1 MLTELNEGIDGIGS
15 LKTMLESD
23 PDTIRNVCGMS
34 VARFNELTVL
44 INESLDAFTEFG
56 GITNEAAGVLECSRI
71 NGIFVDFYHD
81 ALCTNAP
88 YSLMWVFATMMAVYG
103 LGMAIILF
111 RGALLPTEKMYDG
124 RDYDRDQKD
133 EYNDEKIDANQDQ
146 SYSGRGASETD
157 DASQIQ
163 DNDDKLAGTPAIL
176 YDDNEATQVRGY
188 DFENEEGIITYEE
201 DNDGLSYDNN
211 VKR

>member
-1 MLTELNEGIDGIGS
+1 MTELNEGIDGIAS
-15 LKTMLESD
+15 LKIMLESD
-23 PDTIRNVCGMS
+23 PDTIRDVCAMTE
-34 VARFNELTVL
+34 ARFNELAGL

-88 YSLMWVFATMMAVYG
+88 YALMWVFATMMAVYV
-103 LGMAIILF
+103 LGMTIILF
-111 RGALLPTEKMYDG
+111 RGALLPTEKIYDG
-124 RDYDRDQKD
+124 RDYDRDQND
-133 EYNDEKIDANQDQ
+133 EYNNEKIDANQDR
-146 SYSGRGASETD
+146 SGSGASETD

-163 DNDDKLAGTPAIL
+163 ENDNKLAGTPAIL

-188 DFENEEGIITYEE
+188 DFENEEGITYEK
-201 DNDGLSYDNN
+201 DYDGLSYDNN
-211 VKR
+211 KR